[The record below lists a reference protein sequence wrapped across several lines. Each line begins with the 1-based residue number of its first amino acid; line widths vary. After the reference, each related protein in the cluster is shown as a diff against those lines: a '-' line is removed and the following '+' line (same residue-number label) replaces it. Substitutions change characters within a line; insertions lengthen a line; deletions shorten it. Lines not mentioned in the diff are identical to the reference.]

1 MRMLDYHP
9 DFKMVLPEGGVI
21 RKEQVDSIVETA
33 MEMPQISDMKV
44 FLISGGDKMNASAAN
59 ALLKVLEDS
68 GRNKF
73 LIAADGEVLNTISSR
88 CRVIKLNCLYDDAS
102 LGHEKLDILNAGIKQ
117 LFGDKMKA
125 AFMIKVLET
134 ALDEK

>member
-1 MRMLDYHP
+1 MMT
-9 DFKMVLPEGGVI
+9 FI
-21 RKEQVDSIVETA
+21 RGS
-33 MEMPQISDMKV
+33 
-44 FLISGGDKMNASAAN
+44 LN
-59 ALLKVLEDS
+59 L
-68 GRNKF
+68 NK
-73 LIAADGEVLNTISSR
+73 I
-88 CRVIKLNCLYDDAS
+88 S

>member
-1 MRMLDYHP
+1 MGKLVEESKLYAELSEKYDNRTGEDITLELFNECVDTALTSTRREMQ
-9 DFKMVLPEGGVI
+9 FVL
-21 RKEQVDSIVETA
+21 
-33 MEMPQISDMKV
+33 
-44 FLISGGDKMNASAAN
+44 F
-59 ALLKVLEDS
+59 
-68 GRNKF
+68 
-73 LIAADGEVLNTISSR
+73 
-88 CRVIKLNCLYDDAS
+88 KLNCLYDDAS